1 MKKANERIRKAAKGA
16 GLPLWRVAA
25 ELGVSEPTLLRWLRF
40 PLPEDKEWQI
50 MAAIE
55 SLEREV

>member
-1 MKKANERIRKAAKGA
+1 MNKANERIRKAAKDA

-25 ELGVSEPTLLRWLRF
+25 ELGVSEPTLIRWLRF
-40 PLPEDKEWQI
+40 PLPEDKERQI

>member
-1 MKKANERIRKAAKGA
+1 MKKANEHIRKAAKDA

-40 PLPEDKEWQI
+40 PLPEDKEQLI
-50 MAAIE
+50 MGAITR
-55 SLEREV
+55 LEQEV